1 MEESGSKP
9 TFWEKLGR
17 GVAQGLEKVK
27 ETSRSIGEFAALKL
41 DIKNARDHLEN
52 RYRLLGRIAADRFV
66 DRNETAINR
75 EEPAVRT
82 ALEEI
87 RSARSTLAA
96 LEAKLVETQSDP
108 EPEKQPPTPQS

>member
-1 MEESGSKP
+1 MEESKP

-17 GVAQGLEKVK
+17 GVAQGFEKVK

-52 RYRLLGRIAADRFV
+52 RYRLLGRIAADRFI
-66 DRNETAINR
+66 DRNETSIER
-75 EEPAVRT
+75 EEPAVKT

-96 LEAKLVETQSDP
+96 LEAKLVESQS
-108 EPEKQPPTPQS
+108 EHEKEPPTPQS